1 MIDSERPGVLQVV
14 HTLSPGGTER
24 LVIELSRRLA
34 PRLRIRVCCL
44 DAEGEWSS
52 ELTRAGIGV
61 DALQRSPGFRPSL
74 GRRIAAIAKKHDLH
88 VLHCHQYSPFVYG
101 AIATLVRPRLRL
113 VFTEHGR
120 VSDAPPS
127 RKRQLVNP
135 WLVRR
140 GHLLC
145 AVSGELRQ
153 HMLREGF
160 PAEDFRVVCNGIDA
174 GELPDGAARA
184 RARLLLDAPSGLQ
197 LLGAVGRL
205 DPVKNLTLMID
216 AFARVARLHHD
227 VRLVLIGDGPER
239 ARLEQHAGETG
250 VGDRIQFLGMRHD
263 ARTLMP
269 AFDVLLNTSTT
280 EGQSVTILEAMA
292 AGVPVIATS
301 VGGTPEVVVDGET
314 GVLVPSRSLDPLVT
328 AVADLLADPE
338 RARALGLSG
347 RRRLE
352 ARFTLDRMVAD
363 YERLYETALA
373 DRRPRRMAAAAS

>member
-34 PRLRIRVCCL
+34 PRLRVRVCCL
-44 DAEGEWSS
+44 DDEGEWSS
-52 ELTRAGIGV
+52 ELTKAGV
-61 DALQRSPGFRPSL
+61 AVEALQRKPGFRPSL
-74 GRRIAAIAKKHDLH
+74 GRRIAAIAKMHDLH

-101 AIATLVRPRLRL
+101 AIATLVSPRLRL

-140 GHLLC
+140 QHVLC

-160 PAEDFRVVCNGIDA
+160 PADDFRVVCNGIDA
-174 GELPDGAARA
+174 GAMPDGQARERA
-184 RARLLLDAPSGLQ
+184 RVLLGAAPGLR

-216 AFARVARLHHD
+216 AFARAARLRDD
-227 VRLVLIGDGPER
+227 VKLMLIGDGPER
-239 ARLEQHAGETG
+239 ARLEQHAAESG
-250 VGDRIQFLGMRHD
+250 VRDRIQFLGVRHD
-263 ARTLMP
+263 ARALMP

-292 AGVPVIATS
+292 AAVPVIATS

-314 GVLVPSRSLDPLVT
+314 GLLVPSRSLDPLV
-328 AVADLLADPE
+328 AAIVELLADPE
-338 RARALGLSG
+338 RARDLGLAG

-352 ARFTLDRMVAD
+352 ERFTLDRMVAD

-373 DRRPRRMAAAAS
+373 DRRTRRVAAAAS